1 MVSDEALNTLL
12 DQLAALD
19 YREDQLALLRDW
31 IAGLMHAWGAERTD
45 QQQETLGKLGGG

>member
-19 YREDQLALLRDW
+19 RREDRLAILRSW
-31 IAGLMHAWGAERTD
+31 IARLMQAWDAERID
-45 QQQETLGKLGGG
+45 EQRETLGKLGGG